1 MLRVVVRPPFIP
13 RRTKSAASTTAEA
26 IDVAARHLV
35 YKLYEAT
42 NGQPGAW
49 QAVGKIGERP
59 ATLARA
65 VERGWVIVRDDGIGN
80 GKVQSASLTGEGRLL
95 ARKGR

>member
-13 RRTKSAASTTAEA
+13 RRTKSAASTTVEA

-49 QAVGKIGERP
+49 QVVGKIGERP
-59 ATLARA
+59 ATVARA
-65 VERGWVIVRDDGIGN
+65 VQRGWVVVRDDGVGK
-80 GKVQSASLTGEGRLL
+80 GKVRSASLTGEGRLL